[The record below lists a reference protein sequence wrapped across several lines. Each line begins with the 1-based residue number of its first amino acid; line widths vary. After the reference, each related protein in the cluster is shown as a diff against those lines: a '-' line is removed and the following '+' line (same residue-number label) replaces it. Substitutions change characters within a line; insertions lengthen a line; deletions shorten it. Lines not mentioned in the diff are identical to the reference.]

1 MIATSACD
9 GEATTTLVVAE
20 LLPQFGSLTDE
31 HGTLILA
38 VFEIAVPGVPPRLAL
53 TTSGKLTGVLMASE
67 LMVQVIVPPEVPT
80 VGRVPQLQ
88 PVGTVNETKVV
99 PVGIASV
106 NVAVPE
112 VAGPLL
118 ITVWV

>member
-1 MIATSACD
+1 M
-9 GEATTTLVVAE
+9 
-20 LLPQFGSLTDE
+20 PQFGSLPPDE
-31 HGTLILA
+31 QGVLMLA
-38 VFEIAVPGVPPRLAL
+38 TFVMIVPGASPKLAL

>member
-1 MIATSACD
+1 MIATSACV

-20 LLPQFGSLTDE
+20 LLPQFGSLADE
-31 HGTLILA
+31 HGTLMLA
-38 VFEIAVPGVPPRLAL
+38 VLEIALPGVSPRLAL

-67 LMVQVIVPPEVPT
+67 LMVQVIVPPELPT
-80 VGRVPQLQ
+80 VGRVPQLH

-99 PVGIASV
+99 PVGITSV

-112 VAGPLL
+112 AAGPLL

>member
-20 LLPQFGSLTDE
+20 LLPQVGSLTDE

-38 VFEIAVPGVPPRLAL
+38 VVEIAVPGVPPRLAL

-118 ITVWV
+118 TTVWV